1 MKNVK
6 TAVVALILTY
16 CTAAQAVPALT
27 SFSGGF
33 DSQFTPE
40 SVVGWQFTANSD
52 ISVTALGAYDL
63 GLDGMGDS
71 HDIGIF
77 RVSDQTLVTSTTL
90 VAGTSGFLDGDFRYV
105 SLASA
110 VDLAIGDY
118 VILMTLLNTGND
130 PQRVF
135 DPVFTTAPEIT
146 WVQSANF
153 AGISLAYPA
162 AIDFGDFNG
171 GVFGPNFQFDSISV
185 PEPGTFALL
194 GIAGLA
200 AAWRRKQN

>member
-6 TAVVALILTY
+6 TAVVALILSY

-33 DSQFTPE
+33 DSQFTPD

-52 ISVTALGAYDL
+52 ISVTALGAYDF
-63 GLDGMGDS
+63 GGDGISDS

-77 RVSDQTLVTSTTL
+77 RVSDQALVTSTTL
-90 VAGTSGFLDGDFRYV
+90 VAGTSGLLDGDFRYV

-110 VDLAIGDY
+110 IDLAIGDY
-118 VILMTLLNTGND
+118 VILMTVSEISND
-130 PQRVF
+130 PQRIFVSSF
-135 DPVFTTAPEIT
+135 ATAPEIT
-146 WVQSANF
+146 WVQSAN
-153 AGISLAYPA
+153 GVGSTLAYPPA
-162 AIDFGDFNG
+162 SDFGGFN
-171 GVFGPNFQFDSISV
+171 GVFGPNFQFDAISV
-185 PEPGTFALL
+185 PEPSTLALL

-200 AAWRRKQN
+200 AAWRRKQK